1 MVVVNRNCI
10 VDCFNSIWIFS
21 LCIICVVSRDSNG
34 YTFITL
40 MRYSKILIVSGHGML
55 EKNMEV
61 NKWKREL
68 GGQGWKE
75 SSSLKLA
82 KMSLTYAA
90 KDQTPP
96 EIGSLPL
103 GGKVTFNQWIR
114 FVFNDP
120 YNIVF
125 PFEWL
130 LFVRRLRRKT
140 WIVNSKWTKSIFF
153 YHTYDATTR
162 WSMMTPAV
170 CDVLVCWCVAVIER
184 CYRPTHIPITGCWL
198 LTAIA
203 FRRCKTD
210 WRGGI
215 LPHQST
221 YYPPTITI
229 L

>member
-82 KMSLTYAA
+82 KLSLTYAA

-140 WIVNSKWTKSIFF
+140 WIVNLKWTKSTFF
-153 YHTYDATTR
+153 YHT
-162 WSMMTPAV
+162 
-170 CDVLVCWCVAVIER
+170 
-184 CYRPTHIPITGCWL
+184 
-198 LTAIA
+198 
-203 FRRCKTD
+203 
-210 WRGGI
+210 
-215 LPHQST
+215 
-221 YYPPTITI
+221 
-229 L
+229 